1 MNPIYVLDTSVIV
14 DDPEIF
20 VKFTNTNVIIPI
32 VVLEELDHLKTK
44 PGNVGRS
51 ARVAISTLDK
61 ITEQGNANIGIPLA
75 NGSTL
80 VINTT
85 ENLTV
90 ENLGDS
96 RIIDCAR
103 NVQLL
108 NSESVVKVLSNDIN
122 LRARARS
129 YGLEAEKYEVDKYH
143 YKDLYTGFKTIKN
156 SFAGFDLQK
165 DKSIDCKMYDGVD
178 LEENECVLFLDDNDQ
193 SICLGRRVGNVIRR
207 VNTTSAWGITSKN
220 KEQALALDMLLD
232 PALPLVTLIGSAG
245 SGKTLLA
252 LAAGLEMVVEKSLF
266 NKIMI
271 FRPMHS
277 VGEGTGWL
285 PGTLEEKMHPWFLG
299 VMDNFEILCG
309 ANKKV
314 GVGKHK
320 DGKKDMKFELD
331 FEFLKNHDRIQ
342 LEALSY
348 IRGRSIVNSLVIVD
362 EAQNLTREEMKT
374 ILTRAGENTKFIFLG
389 DIQQI
394 DAPKLDS
401 VNNGLTYLAEKFR
414 GNNLH
419 GHLTL
424 TECERSPLAAAAVAL
439 LQ

>member
-1 MNPIYVLDTSVIV
+1 MPCRPQYLERRVC
-14 DDPEIF
+14 
-20 VKFTNTNVIIPI
+20 KFR
-32 VVLEELDHLKTK
+32 K

-61 ITEQGNANIGIPLA
+61 ITEKGNASTGILLD
-75 NGSTL
+75 NGSVL
-80 VINTT
+80 FINTS
-85 ENLTV
+85 ENV
-90 ENLGDS
+90 GVDKLGDS

-103 NVQLL
+103 SL
-108 NSESVVKVLSNDIN
+108 NTLNPQVKVLSNDIN

-129 YGLEAEKYEVDKYH
+129 YGLEAQKYELDKYH

-165 DKSIDCKMYDGVD
+165 DKSIDQKMYEGVS
-178 LEENECVLFLDDNDQ
+178 LEENECVLFLDDSNQ
-193 SICLGRRVGNVIRR
+193 SICLGRKVGDVIKR

-252 LAAGLEMVVEKSLF
+252 LAAGLEMVIEKSLF

-285 PGTLEEKMHPWFLG
+285 PGSLEEKMHPWFLG

-309 ANKKV
+309 ANKRV

-331 FEFLKNHDRIQ
+331 FEFLKKHDRIQ

-414 GNNLH
+414 GNHLH